1 VSSLILSLH
10 CASTLALFGL
20 IWFVQVVHYP
30 LFSLVGREHFVEY
43 ERLHQMRT
51 TWVVA
56 PLMSIEALTASLILV
71 SNLTSAERTLAW
83 FGWVLL
89 LLIWLSTAF
98 LQVPLHRRL
107 AAGYDSQTATR
118 LVRSNWVRTIAWT
131 VRGVIALMLMPPP
144 VVPG

>member
-1 VSSLILSLH
+1 MSSLILSLH
-10 CASTLALFGL
+10 CASTLALLGL

-83 FGWVLL
+83 FGWILL

-107 AAGYDSQTATR
+107 AAGYDSRTATR

-131 VRGVIALMLMPPP
+131 VRGVIALMLMPP
-144 VVPG
+144 VFPG

>member
-71 SNLTSAERTLAW
+71 SNLTSPERTLAW
-83 FGWVLL
+83 FGWILL

-107 AAGYDSQTATR
+107 AAGYDSRTATR

-131 VRGVIALMLMPPP
+131 VRGVVALMLMPPA
-144 VVPG
+144 VPG

>member
-71 SNLTSAERTLAW
+71 SNLTSPERTLAW
-83 FGWVLL
+83 FGWILL

-131 VRGVIALMLMPPP
+131 MRGVVALMLMPPA
-144 VVPG
+144 VPG

>member
-1 VSSLILSLH
+1 MSSLILSLH

-71 SNLTSAERTLAW
+71 SNLTSAQRTLAW
-83 FGWVLL
+83 FGWILL
-89 LLIWLSTAF
+89 LLIWLSTAL

-131 VRGVIALMLMPPP
+131 VRGVIALMLMPP

>member
-1 VSSLILSLH
+1 MSSLILSLH

-71 SNLTSAERTLAW
+71 SNLTSPERTLAW
-83 FGWVLL
+83 FGWILL

-107 AAGYDSQTATR
+107 AAGYDSRTATR

-131 VRGVIALMLMPPP
+131 VRGVVALMLMPPA
-144 VVPG
+144 VPG

>member
-1 VSSLILSLH
+1 MSSLILSLH
-10 CASTLALFGL
+10 CASTLALLGL

-71 SNLTSAERTLAW
+71 SNLTSPERTLAW
-83 FGWVLL
+83 FGWILL

-107 AAGYDSQTATR
+107 AAGYDSRTATR

-131 VRGVIALMLMPPP
+131 VRGVVALMLMPPA
-144 VVPG
+144 VPG

>member
-1 VSSLILSLH
+1 MGSLILSLH
-10 CASTLALFGL
+10 CASTLALLGL

-71 SNLTSAERTLAW
+71 SNLTSPERTLAW
-83 FGWVLL
+83 FGWILL

-131 VRGVIALMLMPPP
+131 VRGVIALMLMPP
-144 VVPG
+144 VFPG

>member
-1 VSSLILSLH
+1 MSSLILSLH

-71 SNLTSAERTLAW
+71 SNLTSPERTLAW
-83 FGWVLL
+83 FGWILL

-131 VRGVIALMLMPPP
+131 VRGVVALMLMPPA
-144 VVPG
+144 VPG

>member
-1 VSSLILSLH
+1 MSSLILSLH
-10 CASTLALFGL
+10 CASTLALLGL

-71 SNLTSAERTLAW
+71 SNLTSAERRLAW
-83 FGWVLL
+83 FGWILL

-118 LVRSNWVRTIAWT
+118 LVWSNWVRTIAWT
-131 VRGVIALMLMPPP
+131 ARGVIALMLMPP

>member
-10 CASTLALFGL
+10 CASTLALLGL

-30 LFSLVGREHFVEY
+30 LFASVGRESFVEY
-43 ERLHQMRT
+43 ERLHQVRT

-56 PLMSIEALTASLILV
+56 PLMAIEALSASLILF
-71 SNLTSAERTLAW
+71 SDQTSVDRTLAG
-83 FGWVLL
+83 FGWILV

-107 AAGYDSQTATR
+107 AAGYDSQIADR
-118 LVRSNWVRTIAWT
+118 LVKSNWVRTIAWT
-131 VRGVIALMLMPPP
+131 LRSFIALLLLPL
-144 VVPG
+144 GASG

>member
-1 VSSLILSLH
+1 VGSLILSLH
-10 CASTLALFGL
+10 CASTLALLGL

-71 SNLTSAERTLAW
+71 SNLTSPERTLAW
-83 FGWVLL
+83 FGWILL

-131 VRGVIALMLMPPP
+131 VRGVIALMLMPP
-144 VVPG
+144 VFPG

>member
-1 VSSLILSLH
+1 MGSLILSLH
-10 CASTLALFGL
+10 CASTLALLGL

-71 SNLTSAERTLAW
+71 SNLTSPERTLAW
-83 FGWVLL
+83 FGWILL

-107 AAGYDSQTATR
+107 AAGYDSRTATR

-131 VRGVIALMLMPPP
+131 VRGVIALMLMPP
-144 VVPG
+144 VFPG

>member
-1 VSSLILSLH
+1 VGSLILSLH
-10 CASTLALFGL
+10 CASTLALLGL

-43 ERLHQMRT
+43 ERLHQMRR

-56 PLMSIEALTASLILV
+56 PLVSIEALAASLILV

-83 FGWVLL
+83 FGWILL

-131 VRGVIALMLMPPP
+131 VRGVIALMLMPP
-144 VVPG
+144 VFPG